1 MLRNHKRKSMSQVI
15 PRKKDSIK
23 ILLLC
28 SYDSETLK
36 IVKKLSDKIIRNY
49 GSEDYEW
56 SGRIIPIL
64 ARNVSVF
71 HTKSG
76 SQNYC
81 IFSQQYK
88 DKWSLTVFKNT
99 KILDRMQ
106 CTKVD
111 YENLLKRVKEL
122 LVGSKCEYIEMKA
135 TPKIIELCKWSDIIF
150 IIKIIPFTKGGEL
163 IELTMIVCK
172 YLFQGD
178 KTVNKV
184 VLFKKRRIDLSW
196 MAKEMIELGKIRS
209 HQFEDFEE
217 LWKLARKELEA
228 LIESK
233 GFEMIPIH

>member
-1 MLRNHKRKSMSQVI
+1 MSQII

-23 ILLLC
+23 VLLLC

-99 KILDRMQ
+99 KILDRIQ

-122 LVGSKCEYIEMKA
+122 VVGSKGEYIEMKA

-184 VLFKKRRIDLSW
+184 VLFKKRRIGLSW

-217 LWKLARKELEA
+217 LWKLARKELEV